1 MKFGIQQVIQAHKDH
16 NDTEMFRKEVESIIE
31 SEQMGFD
38 IVWTVEHHFTDYS
51 ICPDNLQYLSYIAAR
66 TKRLLLATGAIIDP
80 WNDPLRMVEKLTMLD
95 HLSDGRA
102 VMGLGRG
109 LARREYTGFRQDM
122 SEARERFNEA
132 AEMIVRG
139 CEEGFVE
146 GNGKYYPQPRVEVR
160 PRPIRGFKGRR
171 FMVCMSPDSFE
182 VAAELGM
189 GAMMFSQFPWESM
202 VDACNGYKE
211 NFRSKQGEDAPP
223 FVIADFISID
233 KDVKKAEEVAR
244 DKMTHYLMHVLDH
257 YEMLEKQ
264 HFTEAGTSY
273 QHYANAAEQMA
284 EMGKEAMVEGF
295 LAANLWGDPAMIC
308 DKMEKRRELIGD
320 FETSGCFS
328 YSSIPYDQTRSMMK
342 MFAESAGDLF
352 HSWER
357 KIS

>member
-1 MKFGIQQVIQAHKDH
+1 
-16 NDTEMFRKEVESIIE
+16 
-31 SEQMGFD
+31 
-38 IVWTVEHHFTDYS
+38 
-51 ICPDNLQYLSYIAAR
+51 
-66 TKRLLLATGAIIDP
+66 
-80 WNDPLRMVEKLTMLD
+80 
-95 HLSDGRA
+95 
-102 VMGLGRG
+102 
-109 LARREYTGFRQDM
+109 
-122 SEARERFNEA
+122 
-132 AEMIVRG
+132 
-139 CEEGFVE
+139 
-146 GNGKYYPQPRVEVR
+146 
-160 PRPIRGFKGRR
+160 
-171 FMVCMSPDSFE
+171 MVCMSPDSFE